1 MNTTRVPGQEI
12 MDVGQYMMRHGL
24 AWGNSGN
31 ISMRM
36 DKDAML
42 ITGSGTYMGH
52 LEESDLVHVTLS
64 TGLYDETKKKPSKE
78 IPMHTAVY
86 QARPDA
92 GFVIHASPFWTTL
105 AACSDLLI
113 ESKLFIESMYYAER
127 MAYVDYYHPG
137 SQELGTA
144 VGEKAKEANVII
156 LKNHGVIVFDVS
168 MQEARMCLE
177 TIEMTCKMV
186 AMTKMTGLNPTVLS
200 PDTAADFLSQSG
212 YKPRR
217 LW

>member
-1 MNTTRVPGQEI
+1 MNTSRVPGQEI
-12 MDVGQYMMRHGL
+12 MDVGKYMMNHQL

-31 ISMRM
+31 ISKRI

-52 LEESDLVHVTLS
+52 LEETDLVHVTLS
-64 TGLYDETKKKPSKE
+64 TGLYDETRKRPSKE
-78 IPMHTAVY
+78 IPMHAAVY

-127 MAYVDYYHPG
+127 VAYVDYHHPG
-137 SQELGTA
+137 SYELGVA
-144 VGEKAKEANVII
+144 VGEKAKEANVIM

-177 TIEMTCKMV
+177 TIEMTCKMA
-186 AMTKMTGLNPTVLS
+186 AMTRMAGLNPAVLS
-200 PDTAADFLSQSG
+200 PDTAADFLHHSG